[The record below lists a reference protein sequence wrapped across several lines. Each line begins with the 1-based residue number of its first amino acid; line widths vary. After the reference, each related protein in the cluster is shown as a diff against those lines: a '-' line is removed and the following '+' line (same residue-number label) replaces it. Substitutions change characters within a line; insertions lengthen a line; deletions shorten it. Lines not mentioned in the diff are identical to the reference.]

1 MTAVLA
7 LDLPELPEPLDQDV
21 PIAAA
26 LPPSLGV
33 TDVGPLL
40 DRLTEATDDGRCSWS
55 T

>member
-21 PIAAA
+21 PIVAA